1 MSIYDR
7 FKNQPL
13 MRMQDGGTPTDAENT
28 ETVDVEVVGIPKYP
42 YGHPSEA
49 VENLHDRRRDI
60 NESIKKGYYRGEFL
74 DDNPKTFKAL
84 LNELKMIDKELQM
97 TQGMGGNTRRMNEAN
112 QSMADTLKNLRGYAD
127 GGSPLTREQ
136 AAEILNMSKEGIP
149 MFSGDGSF
157 TTPSID
163 LGGGLGAIPG
173 VTLNYNDIL
182 AGLKDQMF
190 GIPTVFTDPVE
201 EEIEDEIKTTA
212 PVMPVAPVKDPV
224 VEVVSEEVAEEVV
237 PSPTPAPAP
246 APAPAPPVVDTS
258 GIGSLPQVVLPPTPA
273 EDMNLITGTDAGL
286 TDEEISSVANPTL
299 TPTTGADLAR
309 LNQQY
314 NDTFLRFLAQDPAD
328 AQATAQANEP
338 VYSATSPQGTQSGLQ
353 AGEYISRFAQPNI
366 QQPIDYG
373 YGASNNYTMPAN
385 VQFQMDNVFADNR
398 NRDYLRNRSIQNLD
412 PSIRNS
418 QLYGDL
424 LFPVFG
430 SGVTSLVPQQAV
442 NELFKR

>member
-7 FKNQPL
+7 FTNQP
-13 MRMQDGGTPTDAENT
+13 
-28 ETVDVEVVGIPKYP
+28 
-42 YGHPSEA
+42 
-49 VENLHDRRRDI
+49 
-60 NESIKKGYYRGEFL
+60 
-74 DDNPKTFKAL
+74 
-84 LNELKMIDKELQM
+84 
-97 TQGMGGNTRRMNEAN
+97 MN
-112 QSMADTLKNLRGYAD
+112 
-127 GGSPLTREQ
+127 REQ
-136 AAEILNMSKEGIP
+136 AAEILMSAKEGIP
-149 MFSGDGSF
+149 MFYGDGSF

-173 VTLNYNDIL
+173 VQLNYNDIL
-182 AGLKDQMF
+182 NGLKNQQF
-190 GIPTVFTDPVE
+190 GIPTVFTDPVVDPVEDPVE
-201 EEIEDEIKTTA
+201 EEETVA
-212 PVMPVAPVKDPV
+212 PVMPSAPVTDPV
-224 VEVVSEEVAEEVV
+224 EEVVSEEVAAEVV
-237 PSPTPAPAP
+237 PSPTPPP
-246 APAPAPPVVDTS
+246 PPAPPVVDTTS

-286 TDEEISSVANPTL
+286 TDEEISSVVNPTL

-314 NDTFLRFLAQDPAD
+314 NDTFLRFLAQEPAD

-338 VYSATSPQGTQSGLQ
+338 VYSYTSPEGIQSGLQ
-353 AGEYISRFAQPNI
+353 AGEYISRFAQPNT

-385 VQFQMDNVFADNR
+385 VQFEMDNVFADNR

-412 PSIRNS
+412 PSIRNN

-430 SGVTSLVPQQAV
+430 SGITSMVPQDAI
-442 NELFKR
+442 NNLY

>member
-7 FKNQPL
+7 FVNRP
-13 MRMQDGGTPTDAENT
+13 
-28 ETVDVEVVGIPKYP
+28 
-42 YGHPSEA
+42 
-49 VENLHDRRRDI
+49 
-60 NESIKKGYYRGEFL
+60 
-74 DDNPKTFKAL
+74 
-84 LNELKMIDKELQM
+84 M
-97 TQGMGGNTRRMNEAN
+97 TQDVAPELSNVTAE
-112 QSMADTLKNLRGYAD
+112 SF
-127 GGSPLTREQ
+127 PL
-136 AAEILNMSKEGIP
+136 
-149 MFSGDGSF
+149 FSGDGSF
-157 TTPSID
+157 TTPSVN

-173 VTLNYNDIL
+173 VSLNIFDIL
-182 AGLKDQMF
+182 AQLPQNQMF
-190 GIPTVFTDPVE
+190 GIPTAVTDPVE
-201 EEIEDEIKTTA
+201 EDEVETVA
-212 PVMPVAPVKDPV
+212 PVMPSAPVRDPV
-224 VEVVSEEVAEEVV
+224 EEVVSEEVAAEVV
-237 PSPTPAPAP
+237 PSPTPPP
-246 APAPAPPVVDTS
+246 PPAPPVVDTTS

-286 TDEEISSVANPTL
+286 TDEEINSVANPTL

-328 AQATAQANEP
+328 AQTTAQANEP
-338 VYSATSPQGTQSGLQ
+338 VYSSTSPQGIQSGLQ

-366 QQPIDYG
+366 QQPTDYG

-385 VQFQMDNVFADNR
+385 VQFEMDNVFADNR
-398 NRDYLRNRSIQNLD
+398 NRDYLRNQSFNNLD
-412 PSIRNS
+412 PSIRNN

>member
-7 FKNQPL
+7 FINRP
-13 MRMQDGGTPTDAENT
+13 MTQDVAPELSNVSA
-28 ETVDVEVVGIPKYP
+28 
-42 YGHPSEA
+42 
-49 VENLHDRRRDI
+49 
-60 NESIKKGYYRGEFL
+60 ESI
-74 DDNPKTFKAL
+74 
-84 LNELKMIDKELQM
+84 
-97 TQGMGGNTRRMNEAN
+97 
-112 QSMADTLKNLRGYAD
+112 
-127 GGSPLTREQ
+127 PL
-136 AAEILNMSKEGIP
+136 
-149 MFSGDGSF
+149 FSGDGSF
-157 TTPSID
+157 TTPSVN

-173 VTLNYNDIL
+173 VQLNIYDIL
-182 AGLKDQMF
+182 AQLPQNQMF
-190 GIPTVFTDPVE
+190 GVPTAFTDPVV
-201 EEIEDEIKTTA
+201 EDEVETTA
-212 PVMPVAPVKDPV
+212 PVMPSAPVRAPV
-224 VEVVSEEVAEEVV
+224 EEVVSEEVATEVV
-237 PSPTPAPAP
+237 PSPTPPP
-246 APAPAPPVVDTS
+246 TPAPPVVDTTS

-338 VYSATSPQGTQSGLQ
+338 VYSSTSPQGIQSGLQ

-366 QQPIDYG
+366 QQPTNYG
-373 YGASNNYTMPAN
+373 YGEPNNYTIPADI
-385 VQFQMDNVFADNR
+385 QFQMDNVFADNR
-398 NRDYLRNRSIQNLD
+398 NRDYLRNQSFNNLD
-412 PSIRNS
+412 PSIRNN

-430 SGVTSLVPQQAV
+430 SGVTSLVPQEAV